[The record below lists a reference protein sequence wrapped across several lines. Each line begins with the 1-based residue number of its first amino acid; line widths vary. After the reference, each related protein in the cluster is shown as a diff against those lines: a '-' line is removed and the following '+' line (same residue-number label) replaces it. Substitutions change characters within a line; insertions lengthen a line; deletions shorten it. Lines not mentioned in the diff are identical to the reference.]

1 MKTRRTISCAISCV
15 CLLSL
20 AIVSLPARTA
30 TTQENAGAD
39 KTPSPP
45 DPAEVEAV
53 TAWLKSRAIP
63 LKSVEAGHGF
73 DDLKPLKKVLKDA
86 RIVGLGEATHGSREF
101 FLFKHRMLEFLVK
114 EMGFNVFAIEAS
126 YPACMNI
133 NDYALHGK
141 GDRAEAL
148 ASQKF
153 WTWDT
158 NEVSEMI
165 DWMREYNKTAAEG
178 KKVKFLGY
186 DLQHFGQGLDLVIA
200 YLKKVAPEYAETAE
214 TTYKPLRLSV
224 QEYAKRGEEEM
235 NQTRARLRELIGFL
249 AFNQTRFVRQTSAP
263 EFELAMQHARIP
275 LQFDDSY
282 TRSMKDPKFIF
293 TRDYYM
299 AENIEY
305 LMKTEGPG
313 TKMVVWAHNG
323 HIQTSNLG
331 QLPAMGNYLRKF
343 FGEAYYALGFSFNEG
358 GFQSRDM
365 SQKGRGALS
374 EFTLGPAAAGTGDWY
389 FAQPGIANYIVDFRS
404 APKEGKVAQW
414 LASTLPMRSIGSG
427 FSTDWPQRNFTAQTV
442 LKKHYDGMIYI
453 AKTTRARPN
462 PTGMRG
468 PMNQ

>member
-1 MKTRRTISCAISCV
+1 MKAYRTISRA

-20 AIVSLPARTA
+20 FIVLILARTA
-30 TTQENAGAD
+30 ATQENANPNKA
-39 KTPSPP
+39 P
-45 DPAEVEAV
+45 DPAEVEAI
-53 TAWLKSRAIP
+53 TGWLKSKAIP

-73 DDLKPLKKVLKDA
+73 ADLQPLKKVLKDV
-86 RIVGLGEATHGSREF
+86 RVVGLGEATHGSREF
-101 FLFKHRMLEFLVK
+101 FQFKHRMLEFLVK
-114 EMGFNVFAIEAS
+114 EMGFTVFAIEAS

-141 GDRAEAL
+141 GDRAAAL
-148 ASQKF
+148 ASQGF

-165 DWMREYNKTAAEG
+165 EWMRAYNEKAPAG

-214 TTYKPLRLSV
+214 AAYKPLRLSV
-224 QEYAKRGEEEM
+224 QNYGKRSEEEI
-235 NQTRARLRELIGFL
+235 NQTRARLREVIGFL
-249 AFNQTRFVRQTSAP
+249 AFNQTRFVRQTSAA
-263 EFELAMQHARIP
+263 EFELVMQHARIP

-282 TRSMKDPKFIF
+282 TRSMKDPKFAF

-323 HIQTSNLG
+323 HIQTGNLG
-331 QLPAMGNYLRKF
+331 QTLAMGGYLRKF

-365 SQKGRGALS
+365 SQKGRGTLT
-374 EFTLGPAAAGTGDWY
+374 EFTLGPAGAGTGDWY
-389 FAQPGIANYIVDFRS
+389 FSRPGIANYVVDFRS
-404 APKEGKVAQW
+404 APTEGKVAQW
-414 LASTLPMRSIGSG
+414 LASTLPVRSIGSG
-427 FSTDWPQRNFTAQTV
+427 FSTDAPERNFTMQTV
-442 LKKHYDGMIYI
+442 LKNHYDGMIFI

-462 PTGMRG
+462 PTGVRG
-468 PMNQ
+468 PMSE